1 MKAWKTHAC
10 LAAILS
16 ISFST
21 NAATDLKVY
30 AASSMT
36 NAIDEIA
43 QDFKEKYDVTV
54 TPVYGGS
61 SSIARQIINGAPA
74 DVFISANTKWMDY
87 LVDEGVI
94 DSDNVTNL
102 VRNSLVL
109 IAPQS
114 SSLAV
119 FNFADAK
126 AWEAALNGSRLA
138 LGNPTS
144 VPAGMYAK
152 ESLTTLGVWKEIQTK
167 VAPAKNV
174 RLALAILL
182 TALVTVKDKVAGLDS
197 GANDYLTKPFAEAE
211 LFARIRAQLRAPD
224 SADQANADKVMTK
237 DLEIDR
243 ATREVIFKGDLI
255 TLTRTEFDLLLF
267 LASNLGRVFTRDEL
281 LDHVWGYNHFPTTR
295 TVDTHVLQLR
305 QKLPGLEIETLRG
318 VGYKM
323 KA

>member
-1 MKAWKTHAC
+1 M
-10 LAAILS
+10 S
-16 ISFST
+16 
-21 NAATDLKVY
+21 VY
-30 AASSMT
+30 MWS
-36 NAIDEIA
+36 
-43 QDFKEKYDVTV
+43 
-54 TPVYGGS
+54 
-61 SSIARQIINGAPA
+61 
-74 DVFISANTKWMDY
+74 
-87 LVDEGVI
+87 
-94 DSDNVTNL
+94 
-102 VRNSLVL
+102 VL
-109 IAPQS
+109 
-114 SSLAV
+114 
-119 FNFADAK
+119 
-126 AWEAALNGSRLA
+126 
-138 LGNPTS
+138 PTS
-144 VPAGMYAK
+144 NLSGKKADLVILDRQLPDGDSVQHLPEWKKIKDVP
-152 ESLTTLGVWKEIQTK
+152 V
-167 VAPAKNV
+167 
-174 RLALAILL
+174 ILL

-224 SADQANADKVMTK
+224 SADQASADKVMTK

>member
-1 MKAWKTHAC
+1 VKQTLLLVEDDKNLADGLLVSLEQAGYECLHVERISDVEPQWKKADLVILDRQLPDGDSVNHLPEWKKTKD
-10 LAAILS
+10 I
-16 ISFST
+16 
-21 NAATDLKVY
+21 
-30 AASSMT
+30 
-36 NAIDEIA
+36 
-43 QDFKEKYDVTV
+43 
-54 TPVYGGS
+54 PV
-61 SSIARQIINGAPA
+61 
-74 DVFISANTKWMDY
+74 
-87 LVDEGVI
+87 
-94 DSDNVTNL
+94 
-102 VRNSLVL
+102 
-109 IAPQS
+109 
-114 SSLAV
+114 
-119 FNFADAK
+119 
-126 AWEAALNGSRLA
+126 
-138 LGNPTS
+138 
-144 VPAGMYAK
+144 
-152 ESLTTLGVWKEIQTK
+152 
-167 VAPAKNV
+167 
-174 RLALAILL
+174 ILL

-224 SADQANADKVMTK
+224 SADQDNADKVTAK

-243 ATREVIFKGDLI
+243 ATREVVFKGDMI